1 MGGLR
6 LAASH
11 DQAFVLGVSVPLFSG
26 RRAAPAI
33 AEATA
38 IRDRLDVDRQ
48 VAVLRA
54 RTQLFGLYQEL
65 RQAIAETRTV
75 QDTILPRLEKALKQ
89 TDYAYE
95 RGRYSYL
102 ELVDAQRTWQEARR
116 ALIEAAERAQTLQV
130 EIERLT
136 GEPLANETY
145 SNQERP

>member
-1 MGGLR
+1 
-6 LAASH
+6 
-11 DQAFVLGVSVPLFSG
+11 
-26 RRAAPAI
+26 
-33 AEATA
+33 
-38 IRDRLDVDRQ
+38 
-48 VAVLRA
+48 
-54 RTQLFGLYQEL
+54 
-65 RQAIAETRTV
+65 
-75 QDTILPRLEKALKQ
+75 LEKALKQ

-136 GEPLANETY
+136 GEPLANENY